1 MRKSDC
7 KKPCPEKHDD
17 PCWEHKCACKED
29 HTKVENNY
37 WYTTT
42 VTCVSPFNM
51 PAVGEA
57 LALEFDKLSS
67 LLPGVILWNQNVGCL
82 HVKSFEAETSTAI
95 VYNEDEKN
103 NKPIGGAVLAGEKF
117 HVGIP
122 STKDTDYDYS
132 NTPMLAADFISPIG
146 TTTVAVTSIN
156 GLKESSEVSIQGYV
170 YNLKTIIDR
179 NTIVLE
185 YIEGKSAAP
194 GQVIEFDPNQCGR
207 PSVAIV
213 PFADNPCEAGTITEG
228 RLLACSD
235 NMVAPLEGV
244 ADGQLLVWDNQQ
256 SKWVLKNNN
265 FQEMCASLSKCL
277 IVDTTEIS
285 DDGDNTNDVS
295 YLTYVTKTSVF
306 SIGNKVNIGGT
317 TFIVRDIIDDEKMR
331 LTPEETPSEPL
342 SFGRGTSVCI
352 EECCTWVPKKIEDTV
367 DSATWRPKSLETI
380 GAAYIYESSKD
391 SDELQN
397 VQLQKGSGH
406 TNKLTV
412 QQDGSTIFNEDEH
425 SKMIVSCRCY
435 GLIKGFVKLLTGSAG
450 FDKTL
455 AVVTRLS
462 IYRILADG
470 TQEIVNDKTDSV
482 RHSFLPTSVAEAG
495 NPQHIS
501 YSDEVLYEVPE
512 YDPNNPDNSKVTF
525 SVKWTIEVLS
535 SSDDN
540 VIYGFG
546 GTDSTG
552 YMSVKI
558 VTEGIR
564 Q

>member
-67 LLPGVILWNQNVGCL
+67 LLPGVVLWNLNVGYL

-185 YIEGKSAAP
+185 YIEGKSAVP

-213 PFADNPCEAGTITEG
+213 PFADNPCEAGSITEG

-285 DDGDNTNDVS
+285 DDGDNTNDIS

-352 EECCTWVPKKIEDTV
+352 EECCTWIPKKLEDTV

-380 GAAYIYESSKD
+380 GAAYIYESHKD
-391 SDELQN
+391 SDELHSI
-397 VQLQKGSGH
+397 QLQKGSG
-406 TNKLTV
+406 NIQEISV
-412 QQDGSTIFNEDEH
+412 QQDGATIFNEDPH
-425 SKMIVSCRCY
+425 SKMTVSCRCY
-435 GLIKGFVKLLTGSAG
+435 GVLKGMSKSTAQTQKKIV
-450 FDKTL
+450 L
-455 AVVTRLS
+455 ATRLK
-462 IYRILADG
+462 IIRINPDG
-470 TQEIVNDKTDSV
+470 TQETANPNTANMRYTFFMFNDTD
-482 RHSFLPTSVAEAG
+482 E
-495 NPQHIS
+495 NPHHLF
-501 YSDEVLYEVPE
+501 YTDEVLYEIPE
-512 YDPNNPDNSKVTF
+512 YDANNPDNSKVTF
-525 SVKWTIEVLS
+525 SAKWELELLS
-535 SSDDN
+535 DSDN
-540 VIYGFG
+540 ESKFVFG
-546 GTDSTG
+546 GGDATG